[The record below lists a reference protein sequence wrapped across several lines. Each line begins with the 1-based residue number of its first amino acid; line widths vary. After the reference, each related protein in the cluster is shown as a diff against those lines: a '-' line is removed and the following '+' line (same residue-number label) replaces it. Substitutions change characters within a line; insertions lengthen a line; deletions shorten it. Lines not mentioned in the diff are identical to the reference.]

1 MKSELK
7 KELRSHCEE
16 LNYHFMSDK
25 GSEVIKSVLNSKGF
39 DDEQIEKAK
48 TKALKYTEKE
58 TYQAMEALV
67 HNLNSMHS
75 RAGAQVPFTSVNF
88 GTDTSEEGRMVS
100 RNLLLSTES
109 GLGAGETA
117 IFPISIFKVKEGVN
131 YNPEDPNY
139 DLFKLSIRV
148 SAKRLFPTYEFLD
161 APYNLQ
167 YYKKGDFR
175 TELATMGCVDGIEM
189 ITYKIKDNL
198 YVENFE
204 RAWNR
209 ISSMFEVKE
218 SGVSKYCDVSGV
230 SIYDTT
236 SKRFVKCKK
245 FICNPDKGD
254 WYRIT
259 CTGGRTL
266 LATADH
272 PLHTERNGRTYIKD
286 LCISDKIEVTNTA
299 YSEGHE
305 KHDVNDAWVLGLT
318 LCDGKYEGGLLLSL
332 GMDEDDI
339 IQKYQEIMLNQG
351 FNTEVIER
359 HRKEKGDYKDIVI
372 RGSQKDYCDALY
384 NMFNAY
390 PKRNRIIPSEVF
402 TWEENARKAFLCGMI
417 DADGSV
423 SARENRGSRVQIGSV
438 NPVLAL
444 GQMLLA
450 QSLGLVAKV
459 YVSKYS
465 KYKDSLRYRV
475 EFTTKDWMLEYLASG
490 KKKDKIN
497 KGCSSIFDSFEGIKK
512 IEFLGTR
519 NRNSYDVET
528 ESDRFDVSGFASHN
542 CRTRV
547 IGNIYDPTR
556 EIVTGRGNLSFT
568 SINLPRLGIEAHGDI
583 DKFFELLDEKMYLVK
598 RQLTKRF
605 KLQCSKH
612 VYNYPFLMGQGL
624 WLDSDKLGPNDTL
637 EDILPHGSLSLGSNK
652 GPIFGDR
659 YLQKV

>member
-204 RAWNR
+204 RAWSR

-402 TWEENARKAFLCGMI
+402 TWDENARKAFLCGMI
-417 DADGSV
+417 DIMRQRGCVCAVKMDLMF
-423 SARENRGSRVQIGSV
+423 AR
-438 NPVLAL
+438 
-444 GQMLLA
+444 
-450 QSLGLVAKV
+450 
-459 YVSKYS
+459 
-465 KYKDSLRYRV
+465 
-475 EFTTKDWMLEYLASG
+475 
-490 KKKDKIN
+490 
-497 KGCSSIFDSFEGIKK
+497 
-512 IEFLGTR
+512 
-519 NRNSYDVET
+519 
-528 ESDRFDVSGFASHN
+528 
-542 CRTRV
+542 
-547 IGNIYDPTR
+547 
-556 EIVTGRGNLSFT
+556 
-568 SINLPRLGIEAHGDI
+568 
-583 DKFFELLDEKMYLVK
+583 
-598 RQLTKRF
+598 
-605 KLQCSKH
+605 
-612 VYNYPFLMGQGL
+612 
-624 WLDSDKLGPNDTL
+624 
-637 EDILPHGSLSLGSNK
+637 
-652 GPIFGDR
+652 
-659 YLQKV
+659 